1 MDLRENVARGLAWIR
16 ENHPDVVLTTEGLD
30 MDDPNACIASQ
41 LPGGYMGLLDT
52 HGLVWLAEHGF
63 HVTYDMA
70 IDADMFMSEVYA
82 ELANEWHE
90 AIMED
95 GKQ

>member
-16 ENHPDVVLTTEGLD
+16 ENYPDVVLTTEGLD
-30 MDDPNACIASQ
+30 MDNPSACIASQ
-41 LPGGYMGLLDT
+41 LPGGYFRLLES
-52 HGLVWLAEHGF
+52 HGLVWVAEHGF

-70 IDADMFMSEVYA
+70 ADAEMFMHEVYA

-90 AIMED
+90 ALNA
-95 GKQ
+95 